1 MVQIRLATVGDIP
14 PLLTYDRHV
23 SARDMARII
32 PLGHVLMA
40 FDEERFV
47 GLLRYGMFWDSVP
60 FMNLLWVTEGYRG
73 QGYGKM
79 LVTDWETRMR
89 ADGRTRVMTSTQAD
103 ETAQHFYRKL
113 AYRDAGVLL
122 WPEQASELLF
132 VKTL

>member
-14 PLLTYDRHV
+14 PLLQYDRHV
-23 SARDMARII
+23 SARDLARII
-32 PLGHVLMA
+32 PLGYVLMA
-40 FDEERFV
+40 FDGDRFV
-47 GLLRYGMFWDSVP
+47 GWLRYGMFWDSVP
-60 FMNLLWVTEGYRG
+60 FMNLLWVAEGYRG

-103 ETAQHFYRKL
+103 ETAQHFYRRL
-113 AYRDAGVLL
+113 HYRDAGVLL

-132 VKTL
+132 IKEL

>member
-1 MVQIRLATVGDIP
+1 M
-14 PLLTYDRHV
+14 
-23 SARDMARII
+23 
-32 PLGHVLMA
+32 
-40 FDEERFV
+40 
-47 GLLRYGMFWDSVP
+47 
-60 FMNLLWVTEGYRG
+60 
-73 QGYGKM
+73 
-79 LVTDWETRMR
+79 TDWETRMR